1 MSSLLYLSNIHV
13 PEEKVPKMQKR
24 NYCRWSPALVFFCKG
39 GLPSFMRFFYIFLI
53 FPIFTYTVLPKLYK
67 CTAHCAQYNKKVK
80 SSNIIFS
87 RNLYST
93 CNKQDIRRVSLAYSF
108 TINRLA
114 LSTIFATMRQRNNVI
129 RLKSFRLS
137 PCRHRFTNF
146 SAQNLSRGGCRE
158 SFPAFGI
165 V

>member
-1 MSSLLYLSNIHV
+1 
-13 PEEKVPKMQKR
+13 MQKR
-24 NYCRWSPALVFFCKG
+24 NYCRWSPALVFCCCKG
-39 GLPSFMRFFYIFLI
+39 CLPSFMRFFLYFFNFSHFYLYYLNYIN
-53 FPIFTYTVLPKLYK
+53 VL
-67 CTAHCAQYNKKVK
+67 HSIIKKVK

-158 SFPAFGI
+158 SFPAFGMFEFSSKAKKI
-165 V
+165 VA

>member
-1 MSSLLYLSNIHV
+1 
-13 PEEKVPKMQKR
+13 MQKR

-39 GLPSFMRFFYIFLI
+39 GLPSFMRFFLYFFNFSHFYLYYLNYIN
-53 FPIFTYTVLPKLYK
+53 VL
-67 CTAHCAQYNKKVK
+67 HSIIKKVK

-158 SFPAFGI
+158 SFPAFGMFEFSSKAKKI
-165 V
+165 VA

>member
-1 MSSLLYLSNIHV
+1 MVASFSFFL
-13 PEEKVPKMQKR
+13 QGR
-24 NYCRWSPALVFFCKG
+24 SPL
-39 GLPSFMRFFYIFLI
+39 FYEIFLY
-53 FPIFTYTVLPKLYK
+53 FFNFSHFYLYYLNYMN
-67 CTAHCAQYNKKVK
+67 ALHSIIKKVK

-158 SFPAFGI
+158 SFPAFGMFEFSRKAKKLVAWPAQI
-165 V
+165 QIDCVK